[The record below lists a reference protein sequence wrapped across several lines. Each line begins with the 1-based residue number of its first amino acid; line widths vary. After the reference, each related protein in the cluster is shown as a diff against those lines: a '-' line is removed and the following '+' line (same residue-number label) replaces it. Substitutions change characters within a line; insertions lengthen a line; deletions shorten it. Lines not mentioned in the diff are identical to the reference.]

1 MQKNIINILSTLGK
15 IMMIFFSLFLIALVI
30 MAVKLKNEEIK
41 IPCENT
47 DTISISNNDDYIDVK
62 TSSTCEL
69 QYIEIKVKDEISKE
83 KMRAIM
89 LNVSFEL
96 NDFTNV
102 EILVFNNNE
111 SLFGRIIAEGEI
123 IITR

>member
-1 MQKNIINILSTLGK
+1 
-15 IMMIFFSLFLIALVI
+15 MMIFFSLFLIALVI

-41 IPCENT
+41 IPCENA
-47 DTISISNNDDYIDVK
+47 DTISILNNDDYVDVK

-83 KMRAIM
+83 KMKAIM

-102 EILVFNNNE
+102 EILVFNNNA
-111 SLFGRIIAEGEI
+111 SLFGRIIDKGEI

>member
-15 IMMIFFSLFLIALVI
+15 IMMILFSLFLIALVI
-30 MAVKLKNEEIK
+30 MAVKLKNAEIK
-41 IPCENT
+41 IPCENA
-47 DTISISNNDDYIDVK
+47 DTISISNNDDYVDVK

-83 KMRAIM
+83 KMKAIM

-111 SLFGRIIAEGEI
+111 SLFGRIIDKGEI

>member
-47 DTISISNNDDYIDVK
+47 DTISILNNDDYIDVK

-83 KMRAIM
+83 KMKAIM

-111 SLFGRIIAEGEI
+111 SLFGRIIDKGEI

>member
-41 IPCENT
+41 IPCENA
-47 DTISISNNDDYIDVK
+47 DTISISNNDDYVDVK

-83 KMRAIM
+83 KMKAIM

-102 EILVFNNNE
+102 EILVFNNNA
-111 SLFGRIIAEGEI
+111 SLFGRIIDKGEI

>member
-1 MQKNIINILSTLGK
+1 MQKNIINLLSTLGK

-47 DTISISNNDDYIDVK
+47 DTISILKNDDYIDVK
-62 TSSTCEL
+62 TRSTCEL

-83 KMRAIM
+83 NMKAIM

-111 SLFGRIIAEGEI
+111 SLFGRIIDKGEI

>member
-15 IMMIFFSLFLIALVI
+15 IMMIFFSLFLIALVV
-30 MAVKLKNEEIK
+30 MAVKLRDEEIK

-47 DTISISNNDDYIDVK
+47 ATISISNKEEYVEVS
-62 TSSTCEL
+62 TSVTCEM
-69 QYIEIKVKDEISKE
+69 QYIEIKVKEDVSKE
-83 KMRAIM
+83 GMKAIM
-89 LNVSFEL
+89 LNVSLEL

-102 EILVFNNNE
+102 EILVFNKNE
-111 SLFGRIIAEGEI
+111 SLFGRIVAKGEV

>member
-30 MAVKLKNEEIK
+30 MAVKLKKEEIK

-62 TSSTCEL
+62 TRTTCEL

-83 KMRAIM
+83 NMKAIM

-111 SLFGRIIAEGEI
+111 SLFGRIIDKGEI

>member
-41 IPCENT
+41 IPCENA

-83 KMRAIM
+83 KMKAIM

-102 EILVFNNNE
+102 EILVFNNNA
-111 SLFGRIIAEGEI
+111 SLFGRIIDKGEI

>member
-15 IMMIFFSLFLIALVI
+15 IMMILFSLFLIALVI
-30 MAVKLKNEEIK
+30 MAVKLKKEEIK

-47 DTISISNNDDYIDVK
+47 DTISISNNNDYIDVK
-62 TSSTCEL
+62 TRSTCEL

-83 KMRAIM
+83 KMKAIM

-111 SLFGRIIAEGEI
+111 SLFGRIIDKGEI

>member
-62 TSSTCEL
+62 TRSTCEL

-83 KMRAIM
+83 NMKAIM

-111 SLFGRIIAEGEI
+111 SLFGRIIDKGEI
-123 IITR
+123 IIAR

>member
-1 MQKNIINILSTLGK
+1 MQKNIINLLSTLGK
-15 IMMIFFSLFLIALVI
+15 IMIIFFSLFLIALVI
-30 MAVKLKNEEIK
+30 MEVKLKNEEIK

-47 DTISISNNDDYIDVK
+47 DTISILKNDDYIDVK
-62 TSSTCEL
+62 TRSTCEL

-83 KMRAIM
+83 NMKAIM

-111 SLFGRIIAEGEI
+111 SLFGRIIDKGEI

>member
-1 MQKNIINILSTLGK
+1 MQKKFINILSTLGK

-47 DTISISNNDDYIDVK
+47 DTISISNNEDYIDVK

-83 KMRAIM
+83 KMKAIM

-111 SLFGRIIAEGEI
+111 SLFGRIIDKGEI